1 VDAFGECSGPSGR
14 AREVLA
20 LQTGQHEL
28 LPKGAPRETTEKHG
42 FFQIC
47 LIIFYTGAGG
57 TAAPHQ
63 NVSATAPGRLGVV
76 GVCGACVVVFALPHS
91 TFASIRSPATLLDP
105 KNRFLGAFGVVFA
118 CLFAL
123 ALLLSLR
130 PRVWLES
137 LGNSRAPQRR
147 AHQPRGFL

>member
-1 VDAFGECSGPSGR
+1 MPSGSVQGPLG
-14 AREVLA
+14 ARGKFWRCKRVNMNCCR
-20 LQTGQHEL
+20 
-28 LPKGAPRETTEKHG
+28 REPPEKPQKNIY